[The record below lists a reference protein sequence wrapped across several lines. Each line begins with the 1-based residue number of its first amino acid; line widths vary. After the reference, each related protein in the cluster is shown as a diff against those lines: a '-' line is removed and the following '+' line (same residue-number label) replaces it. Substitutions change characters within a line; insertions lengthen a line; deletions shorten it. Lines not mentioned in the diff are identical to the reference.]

1 VSTKRILQ
9 IAGIAILVLAV
20 VFGAVYAVRFAS
32 NRGAEQGDES
42 QQRET
47 SGDIPEGTE
56 VPEEGAVPEDESVA
70 VPVSVQEAAKGAGEA
85 QLRTFLITAEG
96 GKFTPSTVIVY
107 KNDTIHINFTAKD
120 GEYDITVPDYSLK
133 QTVRSGETKPLEFRA
148 EKEGKYAYYCE
159 SCGGM
164 DSEAKGSIIVMP
176 QP

>member
-1 VSTKRILQ
+1 MSTKRILQ

-56 VPEEGAVPEDESVA
+56 VPEEGAVPEDESIA
-70 VPVSVQEAAKGAGEA
+70 VPVSVQDAAIGTSDV
-85 QLRTFLITAEG
+85 QLRNYLVSAEG
-96 GKFTPSTVIVY
+96 GKFTRTTVVVY
-107 KNDTIHINFTAKD
+107 KDDTVHIDFTATD
-120 GEYDITVPDYSLK
+120 GAYDITIPDYGIQRTAK
-133 QTVRSGETKPLEFRA
+133 KGETVPVEFRA

-159 SCGGM
+159 SCGGL
-164 DSEAKGSIIVMP
+164 DSEAKGSLIVMP
-176 QP
+176 RP